1 MKSICVVALSCL
13 AMAALGCASFHEAMD
28 PAGNPRA
35 TEQRKLENAELVTAP
50 FEDSVIKGV
59 IAEHSLRPYHFVER
73 SASLNEL
80 GQTHVQILADHYAS
94 NPGQVHLNSDEHSEK
109 LRKQRIETIVSAL
122 EEGGVDTARV
132 QIREDLPGGDGMSSR
147 EVLLIINAPE
157 GE

>member
-1 MKSICVVALSCL
+1 MKSISVVALSCL
-13 AMAALGCASFHEAMD
+13 ALAASGCASFYDGVD
-28 PAGNPRA
+28 PAGSPRA
-35 TEQRKLENAELVTAP
+35 LDQRKLENSELVTAP
-50 FEDSVIKGV
+50 IQDSVTKAV

-80 GQTHVQILADHYAS
+80 GQNHVEILADHYAL
-94 NPGQVHLNSDEHSEK
+94 NPGQVHLNSGEHSMA
-109 LRKQRIETIVSAL
+109 LRKERIATIVSVL
-122 EEGGVDTARV
+122 EEGGVDMSRV